1 MALVPATLTASLLAG
16 FIPTMTDNSFSSTV
30 ATAINTYCGTGQ
42 ISATVIAGTVSAGA
56 FTGSGIGTVTV
67 AIDPDDIETVC
78 ENMKLDPTETGCWDP
93 NQGETGDDYLAKELA
108 SIIDDAVTDGS
119 FTILISGTASTSSS
133 STTFTDVPSTDVEWE
148 GDPDTL
154 KTSLKAAM
162 IPTMTDATFATA
174 IATAVNTYLTS
185 ATITIN
191 GESALSGATGSG
203 VMA

>member
-42 ISATVIAGTVSAGA
+42 ISATAIAGTVSAGA

-78 ENMKLDPTETGCWDP
+78 ENMKLDPTETGCWDL
-93 NQGETGDDYLAKELA
+93 NAGETGDDYLAKELA
-108 SIIDDAVTDGS
+108 SIIDDAVTNGS

-162 IPTMTDATFATA
+162 IPTMTDATFAAA
-174 IATAVNTYLTS
+174 IDAAVTTYLTS